1 MQELDMIL
9 SAYNS
14 WGVHDATVN
23 LIADQMGKTQ
33 S

>member
-1 MQELDMIL
+1 MQELEMVL
-9 SAYNS
+9 AAYNS
-14 WGVHDATVN
+14 WRVHDATVG